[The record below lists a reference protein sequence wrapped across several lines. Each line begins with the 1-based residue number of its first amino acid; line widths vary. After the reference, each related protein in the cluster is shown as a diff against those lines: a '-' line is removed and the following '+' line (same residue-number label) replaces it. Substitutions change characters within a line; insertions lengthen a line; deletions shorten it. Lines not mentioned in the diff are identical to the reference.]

1 VEEEEVDA
9 FVAGAV
15 DFGGG
20 GQVEHAVEADGWV
33 VRAGFLA
40 DEAWPHGVVEFGKGV
55 GHGEL
60 GQ

>member
-9 FVAGAV
+9 FVLRAI

-20 GQVEHAVEADGWV
+20 GEFEHAVEADGWV

-60 GQ
+60 GK